1 MARGAR
7 MSEQRRSARETM
19 DRRERGDSRERSRGS
34 SYNKAG
40 GGAERAERNR
50 REAVKRD
57 KRKELASKAGTSVPK
72 VQQRPTVTTRE
83 DITGEAEKAGYK
95 QGFTTKAD
103 AINAGNVAGLGLG
116 STAGS
121 LVEHGVEAI
130 GDAMSDAPSGPLE
143 AAGRTA
149 GKAAASQ
156 TGLGLGGGLGEK
168 ALKAGLSALGPVG
181 SLVKAG
187 LEADALSE
195 HEAFGEKTLDSRSDV
210 RKGRVGGAGSDRDSS
225 GSISTETPST
235 PEPAAPVTSAVPEP
249 TVTSINPSIGIAKG
263 TDKRKANFAGSI
275 AIRGKKANKK
285 RGKV

>member
-57 KRKELASKAGTSVPK
+57 KRKELATKAGTSAPK
-72 VQQRPTVTTRE
+72 VQPRPTVTTHE

-95 QGFTTKAD
+95 QGFTIKAD

-121 LVEHGVEAI
+121 LVEHGVEALS
-130 GDAMSDAPSGPLE
+130 DAMSDTPSGPLE

-156 TGLGLGGGLGEK
+156 KGLGLGGGLGEK
-168 ALKAGLSALGPVG
+168 AISAGLGALGPVG

-195 HEAFGEKTLDSRSDV
+195 HEAFGEKTLDSRSGT
-210 RKGRVGGAGSDRDSS
+210 RKGRVGGTGSDRDS
-225 GSISTETPST
+225 GSSTTTETST
-235 PEPAAPVTSAVPEP
+235 STPAAPASSAVPEP
-249 TVTSINPSIGIAKG
+249 VVTSINPSIGIAKG

-275 AIRGKKANKK
+275 AVRGKKANKK